1 MATGQKSA
9 FSLGT
14 TGLTLDVLSIDP
26 AQESVEDIAE
36 PHLGLDVGDY
46 IPYSPGDLVEGGE
59 YTFIL
64 ANDMD
69 TAIPLRVI
77 EACTWTKPLQSGDST
92 AAAWAFDG
100 YIKSVQESQMATSER
115 ATISVVVK
123 VAGEVTKTAAA

>member
-1 MATGQKSA
+1 MATGQKST

-26 AQESVEDIAE
+26 AQESVEDIAA

-46 IPYSPGDLVEGGE
+46 IPYEPGDLVEGGE

-64 ANDMD
+64 ANNMD
-69 TAIPLRVI
+69 TVIPLRVI
-77 EACTWTKPLQSGDST
+77 ETCTWTKPKQTGDTT
-92 AAAWAFDG
+92 AAAWSFDG

-123 VAGEVTKTAAA
+123 VAGEVTKTPAA